1 MFRGAVF
8 LLVCAGV
15 LTAAPAANDT
25 DPAVT
30 AAKYKDTANKLID
43 AALASSTGLNR
54 LEYLCY
60 RIGSRLSG
68 SPALDEAIAWSLP
81 MMESSGLDNVRR
93 IPVTVPKWVRGKE
106 SAELL
111 EPLEKPIFIL
121 GLGGSVATPKDGIT
135 ADIVAVSTFDELEK
149 LGRARVAGRIVL
161 FDAPYVSYDE
171 TVVYRTTG
179 ASRAARL
186 GAVAALVRSITPRSL
201 RDPHTGALNYSST
214 DAQIPAAAIS
224 VEDAIYLHRLVQTGG
239 RASVHLSME
248 AHAEG
253 DAESADVMGEIT
265 GRELPNEVVVLGGHL
280 DSWDVGQGAQD
291 DGGGVM
297 AALEAVALMKKLG
310 LHPRRTIRVV
320 LWTNEENGGNGGTA
334 YREWANAQKEK
345 HVAAIEMDGG
355 AETPVGFDLAVGPR
369 PARGGARP
377 AVSAT
382 SPTFVRAAAIGE
394 LLKRIN
400 AGKIV
405 PGQGEADIAPLMN
418 DGVPGY
424 GLRTVMTHYF
434 DYHHSQADTFDKIV
448 PGEFRRCAA
457 ALAVMGYVLA
467 DWP

>member
-1 MFRGAVF
+1 MIRGTVLLAVF
-8 LLVCAGV
+8 ASLAV
-15 LTAAPAANDT
+15 AAD
-25 DPAVT
+25 DSVT
-30 AAKYKDTANKLID
+30 AAKYRDTANKLID
-43 AALASSTGLNR
+43 AALASNTGLNR

-68 SPALDEAIAWSLP
+68 SRALDEAVSWAMP

-93 IPVTVPKWVRGKE
+93 IPVTVPKWVRGAE

-111 EPLEKPIFIL
+111 EPLEKPIFML
-121 GLGGSVATPKDGIT
+121 GLGGSIATPKDGIT
-135 ADIVAVSTFDELEK
+135 ADIVAVSNFDELEK
-149 LGRARVAGRIVL
+149 LGRARVAGHIVV

-171 TVVYRTTG
+171 TVVYRTSG

-186 GAVAALVRSITPRSL
+186 GAVAVLVRSITPRSL
-201 RDPHTGALNYSST
+201 RDPHTGALNYSAT
-214 DAQIPAAAIS
+214 DVQIPAAAIS

-239 RASVHLSME
+239 RARVHLTME
-248 AHAEG
+248 AHSEG

-280 DSWDVGQGAQD
+280 DSWDVGQGAHD
-291 DGGGVM
+291 DGGGAM
-297 AALEAVALMKKLG
+297 AALEALALMKKLG
-310 LHPRRTIRVV
+310 LQPRRTIRVV
-320 LWTNEENGGNGGTA
+320 LWTNEENGGKGGVA

-355 AETPVGFDLAVGPR
+355 AESPVGFDLSVGPR
-369 PARGGARP
+369 PARGSRAP
-377 AVSAT
+377 ALSAT
-382 SPTFVRAAAIGE
+382 SPTFARAVAIGE

-405 PGQGEADIAPLMN
+405 PGEGEADIAPLMN
-418 DGVPGY
+418 DGVPGF

-448 PGEFRRCAA
+448 PAEFKRCAA
-457 ALAVMGYVLA
+457 AMAVMGYVLA

>member
-1 MFRGAVF
+1 MIRSAVLLAVF
-8 LLVCAGV
+8 ASLAV
-15 LTAAPAANDT
+15 AAD
-25 DPAVT
+25 DSVT
-30 AAKYKDTANKLID
+30 AAKYRDSANKLID
-43 AALASSTGLNR
+43 AALASNTGLNR

-68 SPALDEAIAWSLP
+68 SQALDEAIAWSMP

-93 IPVTVPKWVRGKE
+93 IPVTVPKWVRGAE

-111 EPLEKPIFIL
+111 EPVGKPIFML
-121 GLGGSVATPKDGIT
+121 GLGGSIATPKDGIT
-135 ADIVAVSTFDELEK
+135 ADIVAVSSFDELEK
-149 LGRARVAGRIVL
+149 LGRARVAGHIVV
-161 FDAPYVSYDE
+161 FNAPYVSYDQ
-171 TVVYRTTG
+171 TVVYRTSG

-186 GAVAALVRSITPRSL
+186 GAVAVLVRSITPRSL
-201 RDPHTGALNYSST
+201 RDPHTGALNYSAT
-214 DAQIPAAAIS
+214 DVQIPAAAIS

-239 RASVHLSME
+239 RARVHLTME
-248 AHAEG
+248 AHSEG

-280 DSWDVGQGAQD
+280 DSWDVGQGAHD
-291 DGGGVM
+291 DGGGAM
-297 AALEAVALMKKLG
+297 AALEALALMKKLG
-310 LHPRRTIRVV
+310 LQPRRTIRVV
-320 LWTNEENGGNGGTA
+320 LWTNEENGGKGGVA

-355 AETPVGFDLAVGPR
+355 AESPVGFDLAVGPR
-369 PARGGARP
+369 PARGSRAP
-377 AVSAT
+377 ALSAAT
-382 SPTFVRAAAIGE
+382 SPTFARAVAIGE

-405 PGQGEADIAPLMN
+405 PGEGEADIAPLMN
-418 DGVPGY
+418 DGVPGF

-448 PGEFRRCAA
+448 PAEFKRCAA
-457 ALAVMGYVLA
+457 AMAVMGYVLA